1 VTGTGSIAGLGE
13 IADTWIFPPA
23 LTAQY
28 HFNTEGTIKPYPQ
41 ELIGTF
47 LYQCIAA
54 VMNLI
59 TSGNEAHQRS
69 SYIQQG
75 FDIFWDGIKA
85 G

>member
-1 VTGTGSIAGLGE
+1 MRESEQYLIYYYDAIQKGL
-13 IADTWIFPPA
+13 D
-23 LTAQY
+23 
-28 HFNTEGTIKPYPQ
+28 EGTIKPYPQ
-41 ELIGTF
+41 DLIGTF
-47 LYQCIAA
+47 LYQGITA

-75 FDIFWDGIKA
+75 FNIFWDGIKA